1 MDPKINFFH
10 VQSNVFLVQ
19 STFFLSNQKFSD
31 LIGQENVSNDVRS
44 EGGET
49 DRTHFLVRLN
59 LKTFDRTRKTLI
71 GREKPL
77 IKQGKVDRMM
87 EFGPSRDG
95 KMSDQRG
102 KNTTK
107 GIIGHFRTRRACVI
121 MEFSP

>member
-1 MDPKINFFH
+1 M
-10 VQSNVFLVQ
+10 
-19 STFFLSNQKFSD
+19 FFLSDQTFSD

-44 EGGET
+44 EGGKT

-59 LKTFDRTRKTLI
+59 MKTFDRTRKTLI
-71 GREKPL
+71 GREKSL
-77 IKQGKVDRMM
+77 IGQEK
-87 EFGPSRDG
+87 SW
-95 KMSDQRG
+95 SDDEIWSEQRWKDVQSEG